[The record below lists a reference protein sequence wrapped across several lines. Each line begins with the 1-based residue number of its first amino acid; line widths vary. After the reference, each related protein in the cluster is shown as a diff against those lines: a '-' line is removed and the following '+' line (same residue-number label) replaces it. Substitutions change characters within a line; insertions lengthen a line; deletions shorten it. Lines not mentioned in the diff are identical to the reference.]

1 MNERDGEGV
10 SEGGGALLIQLD
22 EFSVNIMD
30 HRYKYRV
37 FFNNNSKKNIESG

>member
-1 MNERDGEGV
+1 MKGMERGLV
-10 SEGGGALLIQLD
+10 KGGALLIQLD